1 MRERPANSKRVPSE
15 RSGEVKDEKEIQK
28 MASKIVGALLAL
40 TIFAGAPGVQAVGAQ
55 IPERVVPM
63 GITTGIKMFA
73 DGIMVVGLSKI
84 TTQSGEICPAQQ
96 AGLREGD
103 IIISIDGTN
112 VSSTEELQNVITN
125 AAGKTVSM
133 KVLRANR
140 KMDIQLQAV
149 RAAIDET
156 WRIGAWVRD
165 SMAGIGTLTF
175 YDPASGIFGALGHSI
190 NDVDTGNI
198 MPLRSGSLMPS
209 SVVGVK
215 RGEAGRPGE
224 LKGEFDLTRSTG
236 RLSVNSP
243 SGIFGVLDDAS
254 LASGYEPMQVARRG
268 EVKTGKAQILSC
280 VDGAQRSSYDV
291 EIIRIYSENE
301 ADERGMMLRVTDPA
315 LLKLTGGIVQGMSG
329 SPIVQNGKLIG
340 AVTHVLVN
348 DPKRGYGIFIENM
361 LESAYEDAALK
372 NAA

>member
-1 MRERPANSKRVPSE
+1 M
-15 RSGEVKDEKEIQK
+15 KDEKEIQT
-28 MASKIVGALLAL
+28 MASTIVGALLAL

-55 IPERVVPM
+55 IPEHVVPM

-125 AAGKTVSM
+125 AAGKAVSM

>member
-1 MRERPANSKRVPSE
+1 M
-15 RSGEVKDEKEIQK
+15 KDEKEIQK

-125 AAGKTVSM
+125 AAGKAVSM

>member
-1 MRERPANSKRVPSE
+1 
-15 RSGEVKDEKEIQK
+15 

-40 TIFAGAPGVQAVGAQ
+40 TIFAGALGVQAVGAQ
-55 IPERVVPM
+55 IPEHVVPM

-103 IIISIDGTN
+103 IIISIDGT
-112 VSSTEELQNVITN
+112 
-125 AAGKTVSM
+125 

-243 SGIFGVLDDAS
+243 SGIFGVLDDVS